1 MKNHLR
7 ILLFFALLFALVL
20 AACSPAT
27 QTPEA
32 PEPAATEEA
41 APPASESSPISIED
55 ALGRTV
61 TLEKPPER
69 IVIAGFANLMLV
81 DEAYLFPEAQEKVV
95 AIAKSGQGND
105 FLYLLDPA
113 AEAKLSIK
121 GDAGPEQIAGLNP
134 DLIILKGSMAK
145 KLGTA
150 IEGLDVPVMYLSS
163 ETPEEFYQDLERF
176 GSLFQNE
183 ARAQEVIAYYKE
195 HLERIT
201 TAVKDVP
208 EGQKPSVLFLQ
219 YSTKGGEVSYNVP
232 PAAWMQTTMLQMVG
246 GVPVWLDAKLGS
258 RWTVVGLEQV
268 ALWNPDQIYIVDYF
282 GDTAEAI
289 QAMRESP
296 LTRELQAIQNGQ
308 IFAVPKDFYAWD
320 QPDPRWILCVTW
332 MAQHTHPDIFSEMN
346 MEGEVYDFYETLYGM
361 DEATIK
367 EKILPLLNLDSG
379 S

>member
-1 MKNHLR
+1 M
-7 ILLFFALLFALVL
+7 
-20 AACSPAT
+20 
-27 QTPEA
+27 
-32 PEPAATEEA
+32 
-41 APPASESSPISIED
+41 
-55 ALGRTV
+55 
-61 TLEKPPER
+61 
-69 IVIAGFANLMLV
+69 AGGA
-81 DEAYLFPEAQEKVV
+81 
-95 AIAKSGQGND
+95 
-105 FLYLLDPA
+105 
-113 AEAKLSIK
+113 
-121 GDAGPEQIAGLNP
+121 
-134 DLIILKGSMAK
+134 
-145 KLGTA
+145 
-150 IEGLDVPVMYLSS
+150 
-163 ETPEEFYQDLERF
+163 
-176 GSLFQNE
+176 
-183 ARAQEVIAYYKE
+183 
-195 HLERIT
+195 
-201 TAVKDVP
+201 
-208 EGQKPSVLFLQ
+208 
-219 YSTKGGEVSYNVP
+219 
-232 PAAWMQTTMLQMVG
+232 
-246 GVPVWLDAKLGS
+246 PVWLDAKLGS

>member
-113 AEAKLSIK
+113 AEAKLSI
-121 GDAGPEQIAGLNP
+121 
-134 DLIILKGSMAK
+134 
-145 KLGTA
+145 
-150 IEGLDVPVMYLSS
+150 
-163 ETPEEFYQDLERF
+163 
-176 GSLFQNE
+176 
-183 ARAQEVIAYYKE
+183 
-195 HLERIT
+195 
-201 TAVKDVP
+201 
-208 EGQKPSVLFLQ
+208 
-219 YSTKGGEVSYNVP
+219 
-232 PAAWMQTTMLQMVG
+232 
-246 GVPVWLDAKLGS
+246 
-258 RWTVVGLEQV
+258 
-268 ALWNPDQIYIVDYF
+268 
-282 GDTAEAI
+282 
-289 QAMRESP
+289 
-296 LTRELQAIQNGQ
+296 
-308 IFAVPKDFYAWD
+308 
-320 QPDPRWILCVTW
+320 
-332 MAQHTHPDIFSEMN
+332 
-346 MEGEVYDFYETLYGM
+346 
-361 DEATIK
+361 
-367 EKILPLLNLDSG
+367 
-379 S
+379 